1 MENDLK
7 YDLSLEE
14 LQALV
19 ASPKTV
25 LGKVYR
31 LIQDRARVLDVGCHS
46 GGFGRMLKQKGC
58 VVTGMEINAQAAEQ
72 ARQVIDQVVTGNV
85 EEDAPW
91 KQLSGAFDVICFLDV
106 LEHCREPEKVLRAGQ
121 RRLAPG
127 GFILCSIPNVA
138 HWTIRKS
145 LFLGRFDYEPR
156 GILDETHLR
165 FFTVDSARRLLT
177 GSGYRIEFE
186 DFVFTAPKLLKQRI
200 IPGTLVRRLPSLFAY
215 QMVFKACPRQDTH

>member
-1 MENDLK
+1 MEDALK
-7 YDLSLEE
+7 YDLGAEE
-14 LQALV
+14 LRATV
-19 ASPKTV
+19 SNPKTV
-25 LGKVYR
+25 LGKIYR
-31 LIQDRARVLDVGCHS
+31 LIPDGARVLDIGCHT
-46 GGFGRMLKQKGC
+46 GGFGRMLKHKGC
-58 VVTGMEINAQAAEQ
+58 VVTGMEINVQAAEQ
-72 ARQVIDQVVTGNV
+72 AKQVIDQVVTGNV

-91 KQLSGAFDVICFLDV
+91 KQLSNAFDVICFLDV

-121 RRLAPG
+121 KRLVPG

-165 FFTVDSARRLLT
+165 FFTVDSARRLLM

-186 DFVFTAPKLLKQRI
+186 DFVFTTPRFFRRRMI
-200 IPGTLVRRLPSLFAY
+200 RNNVVNRWPGLFAY
-215 QMVFKACPRQDTH
+215 QMIFKARPRRETD

>member
-1 MENDLK
+1 MEDALK
-7 YDLSLEE
+7 YDLGAEE
-14 LQALV
+14 LRATV
-19 ASPKTV
+19 SNPKTV
-25 LGKVYR
+25 LGKIYR
-31 LIQDRARVLDVGCHS
+31 LIPDGARVLDIGCHT
-46 GGFGRMLKQKGC
+46 GGFGRMLKHKGC
-58 VVTGMEINAQAAEQ
+58 VVTGMEINVQAAEQ
-72 ARQVIDQVVTGNV
+72 AKQVIDQVVTGNV

-91 KQLSGAFDVICFLDV
+91 KQLSNAFDVICFLDV

-121 RRLAPG
+121 KRLVPG

-165 FFTVDSARRLLT
+165 FFTVDSARRLLM

-186 DFVFTAPKLLKQRI
+186 DFVFTTPRFFRRRMI
-200 IPGTLVRRLPSLFAY
+200 RNNVVNRCPGLFAY
-215 QMVFKACPRQDTH
+215 QMIFKARPRRETD